1 MHIDL
6 NSDLGESFGRW
17 ELGDDEALLSVVTS
31 ANVACGFHAGDPLV
45 LRRVCEQAARRG
57 VVIGAQVGYRD
68 LVGFG
73 RRFIEVSPDE
83 LVNDVIYQIGA
94 LDALARVAGER
105 VRYVKPHGALYNAI
119 VHHEDQA
126 RAVVE
131 AVRLYDPDLA
141 VLGLPGSLWL
151 TLAEKAGLR
160 VVREAFADRAYTPEG
175 TLVPRRHPGAVLHSP
190 EEIAERCLR
199 IANGDPI
206 PAIDGTPIRIT
217 ADSLCVHGDTPDAV
231 RVAEQVAQR
240 LSNAG
245 INLKAFAHH
254 R

>member
-1 MHIDL
+1 M
-6 NSDLGESFGRW
+6 
-17 ELGDDEALLSVVTS
+17 
-31 ANVACGFHAGDPLV
+31 
-45 LRRVCEQAARRG
+45 
-57 VVIGAQVGYRD
+57 
-68 LVGFG
+68 
-73 RRFIEVSPDE
+73 
-83 LVNDVIYQIGA
+83 
-94 LDALARVAGER
+94 
-105 VRYVKPHGALYNAI
+105 
-119 VHHEDQA
+119 
-126 RAVVE
+126 
-131 AVRLYDPDLA
+131 
-141 VLGLPGSLWL
+141 
-151 TLAEKAGLR
+151 
-160 VVREAFADRAYTPEG
+160 
-175 TLVPRRHPGAVLHSP
+175 PRRHPGAVLHSP